1 MDANQIKNHLRDIAD
16 QLLEDVD
23 GVSYMQVF
31 DAFKSSV
38 SAEDL
43 MDFGAEQVDELLRRW
58 AKDIVDGKRRN
69 SNGQLSFEGIGE
81 FDDTV
86 TTLNAEGAY
95 VVKRLRH
102 ATKADLLADE
112 QIHNDNVRKATEALE
127 RARKRN
133 LRLIPLMDDYGY
145 DIAGDALDHL
155 EQLTQGG

>member
-1 MDANQIKNHLRDIAD
+1 MTEPLDTDPRLDTTSDYFELRAPCPI
-16 QLLEDVD
+16 
-23 GVSYMQVF
+23 
-31 DAFKSSV
+31 
-38 SAEDL
+38 
-43 MDFGAEQVDELLRRW
+43 DFGAEQVDELLRRW

-95 VVKRLRH
+95 VVKRLRY

-133 LRLIPLMDDYGY
+133 LRLIPLMDDHGY

-155 EQLTQGG
+155 EQLTQGN